1 MRHAVAMETEVH
13 ARNWSFVIGPSRTV
27 ITNLSREATSATTG
41 LMLFTIK
48 RANAM
53 QTFLDMSGEIKC
65 EFGYYGKDC
74 APKKSPDSWTVN
86 KPIIFHN
93 KDVWLNEQETWFGT
107 DHWEGKGRKSK
118 KRGIYNDI
126 SNQRREGTPVWNF
139 WPATLWQRVKLQF

>member
-1 MRHAVAMETEVH
+1 MVFTLPLAEGLFSRVIPDQSDRPRNVVQSQKALVRHAVAMETEVH

-27 ITNLSREATSATTG
+27 ITNLSIEATSATTG

-74 APKKSPDSWTVN
+74 TPKK
-86 KPIIFHN
+86 KP
-93 KDVWLNEQETWFGT
+93 
-107 DHWEGKGRKSK
+107 
-118 KRGIYNDI
+118 
-126 SNQRREGTPVWNF
+126 
-139 WPATLWQRVKLQF
+139 